1 MAITRRQFIKRTGL
15 ATAGTL
21 LGPSLFSN
29 PFVRQAMADTI
40 GHRYL
45 VVLFLDGGNDGLNT
59 VIPYQSGSLRTSYDL
74 NRRTDSGGINVTQ
87 GQLDGS
93 AIGTSGTL
101 IGNDPGSGLRL
112 ALHPGFASLKQLYD
126 LGKVAVIQGC
136 GYPDYNLSHDQSR
149 TIWETANPL
158 GLSAYTGTGWV
169 GRHLAA
175 EYGGTDIPGVCIEDE
190 VAPEFR
196 QTATSVLA
204 INRLRDFGFPY
215 DDDHSDDQPAKRAT
229 FQDLYDNAVADAQPL
244 RNYLGN
250 SGSATLLASESY
262 PQAHSRYQHDR
273 PAASQTYDDVGRS
286 TATDLR
292 EIAKVIYA
300 VEQSLPNVS
309 AHFFRLSNGGY
320 DTHSDQGGYDPA
332 NGQQHSLH
340 AEVGDSLL
348 AFYNDRDHEPSR
360 RPEPGRESRLCRGV
374 ERVLAPRPAER
385 QRHRPRLA
393 GPDVRLRRL
402 RRRRCL
408 RAPSRHRQP
417 RRQREHRVLA
427 GRRSP
432 SLHGL
437 PRRLRHHPEA
447 PRQHG
452 AGGHPGER
460 AAGRRRQS
468 HGFLDDGELRP
479 RVPALGRRRAAAVAA

>member
-348 AFYNDRDHEPSR
+348 AFYNDLATMSHPVDPNPVVNRVCVVVWSEFSR
-360 RPEPGRESRLCRGV
+360 RVPQNDNGTDHGSQGPMFVVGGSVVGGVYGRHPDIANLDDNENTVYSQ
-374 ERVLAPRPAER
+374 A
-385 QRHRPRLA
+385 A
-393 GPDVRLRRL
+393 GPHRSTDFRDVFGTILKHHVNMAQTDIL
-402 RRRRCL
+402 
-408 RAPSRHRQP
+408 AQ
-417 RRQREHRVLA
+417 VLPLDA
-427 GRRSP
+427 GNP
-432 SLHGL
+432 ADFWTTANFDL
-437 PRRLRHHPEA
+437 
-447 PRQHG
+447 
-452 AGGHPGER
+452 
-460 AAGRRRQS
+460 
-468 HGFLDDGELRP
+468 GFLP
-479 RVPALGRRRAAAVAA
+479 

>member
-59 VIPYQSGSLRTSYDL
+59 VIPYQSGSLRTAYDA
-74 NRRTDSGGINVTQ
+74 NRRTDAGGINVTQ

-101 IGNDPGSGLRL
+101 IGNDSGTGLRL

-136 GYPDYNLSHDQSR
+136 GYPDYNLSHDQAR

-158 GLSAYTGTGWV
+158 GVSAYSGTGWV

-175 EYGGTDIPGVCIEDE
+175 EYGGSDIPGVCISGE

-204 INRLRDFGFPY
+204 IDRLRDFGFPY
-215 DDDHSDDQPAKRAT
+215 DDDHSDDQGAKRSA

-250 SGSATLLASESY
+250 SGGATLLSSESY
-262 PQAHSRYQHDR
+262 PQAHGLYEHDR
-273 PAASQTYDDVGRS
+273 AAASQTYDDVGRS
-286 TATDLR
+286 TAIDLR

-300 VEQSLPNVS
+300 VEQGLPNIH

-320 DTHSDQGGYDPA
+320 DTHSDQGGYDPD

-340 AEVGDSLL
+340 AEVGDSLK
-348 AFYNDRDHEPSR
+348 AFYDDLASMSHPMDPNPVVNRVCVVVWSEFSR
-360 RPEPGRESRLCRGV
+360 RIPQNDNGTDHGSQGPMFVVGGSVIGGV
-374 ERVLAPRPAER
+374 Y
-385 QRHRPRLA
+385 
-393 GPDVRLRRL
+393 
-402 RRRRCL
+402 
-408 RAPSRHRQP
+408 
-417 RRQREHRVLA
+417 
-427 GRRSP
+427 
-432 SLHGL
+432 
-437 PRRLRHHPEA
+437 
-447 PRQHG
+447 
-452 AGGHPGER
+452 GGHPDIANLDDNENTVYSQ
-460 AAGRRRQS
+460 AAGPHRSTDFRDVFGTILKHHVNMTQANILAS
-468 HGFLDDGELRP
+468 VLPLDAGNPTDFWTTANFDLGFLP
-479 RVPALGRRRAAAVAA
+479 